1 MRVIGRYCLIV
12 MMAISLIASGM
23 PFAHAMRAPVAA
35 DAPASVHLIHHHA
48 PSDYAIHDGAQHAS
62 HAVAKHHHDDHSSSI
77 VDWLDGKTCC
87 SMCATAYVAP
97 SLGQAGVARVSF
109 AVSYW
114 VRTAFRPDTPAFID
128 PGIHIA

>member
-1 MRVIGRYCLIV
+1 
-12 MMAISLIASGM
+12 MMAVSLVASGM
-23 PFAHAMRAPVAA
+23 PFAHAMQGTAAATPVH
-35 DAPASVHLIHHHA
+35 DAHHHA
-48 PSDYAIHDGAQHAS
+48 SSDHAIHDGAQHAS
-62 HAVAKHHHDDHSSSI
+62 HSVAKHHHDDHSSSI

-128 PGIHIA
+128 PGIPIV